1 MLTAQDLGFPTRE
14 EIIAEFQEEEAAGL
28 CFETTWDTPTG
39 PVRVWQDLPICHDGL
54 CRGFEDY

>member
-1 MLTAQDLGFPTRE
+1 MCPMWPASGSMCTGT
-14 EIIAEFQEEEAAGL
+14 
-28 CFETTWDTPTG
+28 FETTWDTPNG